1 MAQQVNMSDNTSAV
15 MTRVQAYIDMN
26 VYNSAVWD
34 ALEDKQKLKA
44 IYNAYRIL
52 VTMLPDL
59 FKNEE
64 ASTIDLD
71 DLDRKSTRLN
81 SSHL

>member
-34 ALEDKQKLKA
+34 VLED
-44 IYNAYRIL
+44 
-52 VTMLPDL
+52 TMLT
-59 FKNEE
+59 EY
-64 ASTIDLD
+64 
-71 DLDRKSTRLN
+71 
-81 SSHL
+81 